1 MMKRKINFIGREREL
16 ESLLGLCGKRVSSL
30 VTCRGRRRIG
40 KSRLIA
46 EFASRIGARF
56 IHLEGVKPQPG
67 FSNEVE
73 LHEFARQLSVQV
85 HKTVKTPES
94 WLEAFVALDGFLRGK
109 GRTVV
114 LLDEV
119 SWFGHY
125 DKLFAPY
132 IKIAWDNYWKKH
144 DEVIVV
150 ICGSVSSWIKEKIID
165 DGAFY
170 GRRSLDIVLKELPLD
185 QCVQFWGR
193 RAQRIDPREIVDV
206 LAVTGG
212 VPRYL
217 EEINPSLSAAE
228 NIKRLCFTPNGV
240 LRVDFDA
247 MFNDVITNQPTFTGK
262 VLRCLVDGP
271 QSTVAIAEKL
281 NVEKGGRVSAAIDRL
296 VEAGIVSPDNGKN
309 PETGASVKERRF
321 RLKDNYSRF
330 YLKYIE
336 PVKAMIDDG
345 RYDFLSL
352 ETLEGWN
359 AVMGLQF
366 ENLVVNNYGMLIPY
380 LHLQNVLLTSAAP
393 YRKMSVPSLRQKGC
407 QIDLLIQSRRA
418 VYIVEIK
425 RMSEIGRGVIE
436 EVDAKV
442 RCLKTRPNVSI
453 RTALVYDGHLAPIV
467 EADGYFDAIVPFRAL
482 LGLGYGA

>member
-1 MMKRKINFIGREREL
+1 MKKKRNFIGREREL
-16 ESLLGLCGKRVSSL
+16 EDLLGLCDKASASL

-56 IHLEGVKPQPG
+56 IHLEGVKPQQG

-73 LHEFARQLSVQV
+73 LREFARQLSVQV
-85 HKTVKTPES
+85 HKTVKTPEN
-94 WLEAFVALDGFLRGK
+94 WIEAFVSLDRFLRGN
-109 GRTVV
+109 GRIVV
-114 LLDEV
+114 LLDEI

-125 DKLFAPY
+125 DETFAAD
-132 IKIAWDNYWKKH
+132 IKVAWDNYWKKH
-144 DEVIVV
+144 NRAIVV
-150 ICGSVSSWIKEKIID
+150 ICGSVSSWIKENIID
-165 DGAFY
+165 NGAFY
-170 GRRSLDIVLKELPLD
+170 GRRSLDIVLREMPLD
-185 QCVQFWGR
+185 QCVQFWGQR
-193 RAQRIDPREIVDV
+193 VKRIDPREIVDV

-228 NIKRLCFTPNGV
+228 NIKRLCFKPNGV

-271 QSTVAIAEKL
+271 QSTVAIAKKL
-281 NVEKGGRVSAAIDRL
+281 NVEKGGRVSAAVDRL
-296 VEAGIVSPDNGKN
+296 VEAGIVSPDCGKN

-336 PVKAMIDDG
+336 PVKTMIDDG
-345 RYDFLSL
+345 RYEFMSL
-352 ETLEGWN
+352 DALEGWN
-359 AVMGLQF
+359 VVMGLQF
-366 ENLVVNNYGMLIPY
+366 ENLVVNNYGALIPH
-380 LHLQNVLLTSAAP
+380 LHLTNVLLTSAAP
-393 YRKMSVPSLRQKGC
+393 YRKLPVPSLRQRGC
-407 QIDLLIQSRRA
+407 QIDLLIQSRRTL
-418 VYIVEIK
+418 YIVEIK
-425 RMSEIGRGVIE
+425 RRSEIGRDIIE

-442 RCLKTRPNVSI
+442 RCLKPRPNVSI

-467 EADGYFDAIVPFRAL
+467 EADGYFDAIIPFRWL
-482 LGLGYGA
+482 LNL

>member
-46 EFASRIGARF
+46 EFALRIGARF

-85 HKTVKTPES
+85 HKTVKTPEN
-94 WLEAFVALDGFLRGK
+94 WLEAFVALDGFLGGK

-165 DGAFY
+165 NGAFY

-281 NVEKGGRVSAAIDRL
+281 NVQKGGRVSAAIDRL

-345 RYDFLSL
+345 WYDFLSL

>member
-1 MMKRKINFIGREREL
+1 MKKKKSFIGREKEL
-16 ESLLGLCGKRVSSL
+16 EDLLGLCGKGNASL

-56 IHLEGVKPQPG
+56 IHLEGVKPQQG

-73 LHEFARQLSVQV
+73 LREFARQLSVQV
-85 HKTVKTPES
+85 RKTVKTPEN
-94 WLEAFVALDGFLRGK
+94 WIEAFVSLDRFLRGN
-109 GRTVV
+109 GRVVV
-114 LLDEV
+114 LLDEI

-125 DKLFAPY
+125 DETFAAE
-132 IKIAWDNYWKKH
+132 IKVAWDNYWKKH
-144 DEVIVV
+144 DRAIVV
-150 ICGSVSSWIKEKIID
+150 ICGSVSSWIKENIID
-165 DGAFY
+165 NGAFY

-185 QCVQFWGR
+185 QCVQFWGQ
-193 RAQRIDPREIVDV
+193 RAKRIDPREIVDV

-228 NIKRLCFTPNGV
+228 NIKRLCFKPNGV

-271 QSTVAIAEKL
+271 QSTVAIAKKL
-281 NVEKGGRVSAAIDRL
+281 NVEKGGRVSAAVDRL
-296 VEAGIVSPDNGKN
+296 VEAGIVSPDSGKN

-336 PVKAMIDDG
+336 PVKTMIDDG
-345 RYDFLSL
+345 RYEFMSL
-352 ETLEGWN
+352 DTLEGWN

-366 ENLVVNNYGMLIPY
+366 ENLVINNYGSLIPH
-380 LHLQNVLLTSAAP
+380 LHLTNVLLTSAAP
-393 YRKMSVPSLRQKGC
+393 YRKLPVPSLRQRGC
-407 QIDLLIQSRRA
+407 QIDLLIQSRRTL
-418 VYIVEIK
+418 YIVEIK
-425 RMSEIGRGVIE
+425 RMAEIGRDVIE

-442 RCLKTRPNVSI
+442 RCLKPRPNVSV

-467 EADGYFDAIVPFRAL
+467 EADGYFDAIIPFRRL
-482 LGLGYGA
+482 LNLSR

>member
-85 HKTVKTPES
+85 HKTVKTPEN

-165 DGAFY
+165 NGAFY

-228 NIKRLCFTPNGV
+228 NINRLCFTPNGV

-345 RYDFLSL
+345 RDDCLAL

>member
-1 MMKRKINFIGREREL
+1 MKKKRSFIGREREL
-16 ESLLGLCGKRVSSL
+16 EDLLGLCGKGSASL

-56 IHLEGVKPQPG
+56 IHLEGVKPQRG
-67 FSNEVE
+67 FSNEIE
-73 LHEFARQLSVQV
+73 LREFARQLSVQV
-85 HKTVKTPES
+85 HKTVKTPEN
-94 WLEAFVALDGFLRGK
+94 WIEAFVSLDRFMRGN
-109 GRTVV
+109 GRVVV
-114 LLDEV
+114 LLDEI

-125 DKLFAPY
+125 DETFAAN
-132 IKIAWDNYWKKH
+132 IKVAWDNYWKKH
-144 DEVIVV
+144 DRAIVV
-150 ICGSVSSWIKEKIID
+150 ICGSVSSWIKENFID
-165 DGAFY
+165 NGAFY

-185 QCVQFWGR
+185 QCVQFWGQ
-193 RAQRIDPREIVDV
+193 RAKRIDPREIVDV

-228 NIKRLCFTPNGV
+228 NIKRLCFKPNGV
-240 LRVDFDA
+240 LRVDFEA
-247 MFNDVITNQPTFTGK
+247 MFNDVITNQTTFTGK

-271 QSTVAIAEKL
+271 QSTVEIAKKL
-281 NVEKGGRVSAAIDRL
+281 NVEKGGRVSAAVDRL
-296 VEAGIVSPDNGKN
+296 VEAGIVSPDSGKN

-336 PVKAMIDDG
+336 PVKTMIDDG
-345 RYDFLSL
+345 RYEFMSL
-352 ETLEGWN
+352 DTLEGWN

-366 ENLVVNNYGMLIPY
+366 ENLVVNNYGSLIPH
-380 LHLQNVLLTSAAP
+380 LHLTNVLLTSAAP
-393 YRKMSVPSLRQKGC
+393 YRKLPVPSHRQRGC
-407 QIDLLIQSRRA
+407 QIDLLIQSRRTL
-418 VYIVEIK
+418 YIVEIK
-425 RMSEIGRGVIE
+425 RMSEIGRGIIE

-442 RCLKTRPNVSI
+442 RCLKARPNVSV

-467 EADGYFDAIVPFRAL
+467 EADGYFDAIIPFRRL
-482 LGLGYGA
+482 LNL